1 MMAINS
7 DKNTRNSYTLSKEA
21 YKKLEELCAKNCR
34 SKSSQFEF
42 MINYFYDI
50 MEQEEKRKD
59 R

>member
-42 MINYFYDI
+42 MINYFYD
-50 MEQEEKRKD
+50 MEQEDKQKD

>member
-21 YKKLEELCAKNCR
+21 YRKLEELCAKNCR

-42 MINYFYDI
+42 MINYFYD
-50 MEQEEKRKD
+50 MEQEED
-59 R
+59 RR

>member
-1 MMAINS
+1 MAINS

-21 YKKLEELCAKNCR
+21 YKKLEELCVKNCR

-42 MINYFYDI
+42 MINYFYD
-50 MEQEEKRKD
+50 MEQEDKQKD

>member
-1 MMAINS
+1 MAINS
-7 DKNTRNSYTLSKEA
+7 EKNTRNSYTLSKSA

-42 MINYFYDI
+42 MINYFYD
-50 MEQEEKRKD
+50 MEQEDKQKD